1 MLFVFSQCWD
11 LHCRYRSTSGCCCS
25 VPQSCLTFCDHM
37 DCSTPGFPV
46 HHQLPEFIQTH
57 VHQVDDATPPSHPLS
72 PPSPLALNLSRHQGL
87 SNESVLWIRGQSV
100 GASASASVLP
110 MNIQGWFPLGFTGLI
125 SLQSKDLP
133 GGSVVKNLA
142 AMQETQIQSLG
153 QEDPLEKRRATHS
166 HILVWRIP
174 WTEGPDG
181 LQSMELQSQTWLSD

>member
-57 VHQVDDATPPSHPLS
+57 VHQVDDATQPSHPLS
-72 PPSPLALNLSRHQGL
+72 PPSPLALNLSQHQGL

-110 MNIQGWFPLGFTGLI
+110 MNIQDWFPLGWMLDLLAVQGTLKSLLQHHSSKVSILQHSAFFIVQLSYPYMTTGKTIALTRWI
-125 SLQSKDLP
+125 FVGKVMNVS
-133 GGSVVKNLA
+133 A
-142 AMQETQIQSLG
+142 F
-153 QEDPLEKRRATHS
+153 
-166 HILVWRIP
+166 
-174 WTEGPDG
+174 
-181 LQSMELQSQTWLSD
+181 